1 LTLAIVDLGCGNLG
15 SVAIAFERL
24 GLDMRIT
31 ADPAEM
37 AVATHV
43 VLPGVGAAGYAMRR
57 IDELGLREPL
67 KALVQPVLGICLGMQ
82 LLFER
87 SEEDGAECLGII
99 PGAVRKLAPE
109 PGRPVPHMGWSRL
122 AVTGDALGLEGG
134 DYVYFAH
141 SFAADPGPHVRAQ
154 ADYGREIPAVVA
166 ARNFTGV
173 QFHPERSGSAG
184 ARLLQKFVAGA

>member
-1 LTLAIVDLGCGNLG
+1 LRLAIVDLGCANLG

-24 GLDMRIT
+24 GLDLKIT
-31 ADPAEM
+31 ADPAEI
-37 AVATHV
+37 AGAERV
-43 VLPGVGAAGYAMRR
+43 VLPGVGAAGFAMRR

-67 KALVQPVLGICLGMQ
+67 KALQQPVLGICLGMQ

-87 SEEDGAECLGII
+87 SDEDGAECLGII
-99 PGAVRKLAPE
+99 PGEVRRLEAGPE
-109 PGRPVPHMGWSRL
+109 LPVPHMGWSKLR
-122 AVTGDALGLEGG
+122 VSGDALGL

-141 SFAADPGPHVRAQ
+141 SFAADPGPHVRAS
-154 ADYGREIPAVVA
+154 AEHGREIPAVVK

-184 ARLLQKFVAGA
+184 TRLLQNFVSGA